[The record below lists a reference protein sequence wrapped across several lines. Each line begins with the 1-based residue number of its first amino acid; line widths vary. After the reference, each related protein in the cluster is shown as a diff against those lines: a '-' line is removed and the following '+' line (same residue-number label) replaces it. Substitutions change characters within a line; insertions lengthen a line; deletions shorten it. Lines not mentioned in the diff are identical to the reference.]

1 MDFDAM
7 LEQVLALVQQQRRV
21 SYRAIKR
28 RFEVEDDF
36 LEDLKEEILFAHPH
50 IVDEEGRGFVWTA
63 PETVP
68 PVPSDSDE
76 DPLPSAPETPV
87 RVPISEAERRQLTVL
102 FCDLVGSTQ
111 LSGQLDPED
120 LRDGG
125 PRLPGGRGR
134 GHPAL

>member
-1 MDFDAM
+1 VDFDAM

-50 IVDEEGRGFVWTA
+50 IVDEEGRGFVWTD

-68 PVPSDSDE
+68 PVQTCSIDSLRQWCAKPIGFS
-76 DPLPSAPETPV
+76 PLKLPLGAPHFYT
-87 RVPISEAERRQLTVL
+87 
-102 FCDLVGSTQ
+102 
-111 LSGQLDPED
+111 
-120 LRDGG
+120 
-125 PRLPGGRGR
+125 
-134 GHPAL
+134 